1 MRLYDYIMDKVSRCI
16 ALAPFMCII
25 VLVLAIC
32 SCRSVKYVPVETVK
46 HDSIYI
52 NKVQVDSV
60 YHRDSIYVVD
70 KGDTVFLYKDR
81 YIYKYKDRTDTV
93 YVTNT
98 DSIHVPYPVEKELT
112 LWQQIKLE
120 LGGWALGFMIIAIL
134 LIIGII
140 VYRYRK

>member
-16 ALAPFMCII
+16 ALAHFMCII

-81 YIYKYKDRTDTV
+81 YIYKYKDRTDTL

-98 DSIHVPYPVEKELT
+98 DSIQVPYPVEKELT
-112 LWQQIKLE
+112 KWQQFRMDF
-120 LGGWALGFMIIAIL
+120 GGWAIAAVI
-134 LIIGII
+134 II
-140 VYRYRK
+140 VLIFFGRLVYKLKK